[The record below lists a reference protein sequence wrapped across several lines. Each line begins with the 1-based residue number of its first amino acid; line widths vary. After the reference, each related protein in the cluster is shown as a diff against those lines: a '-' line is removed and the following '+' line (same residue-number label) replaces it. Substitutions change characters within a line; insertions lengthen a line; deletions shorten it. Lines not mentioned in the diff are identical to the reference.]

1 MPKKKVS
8 KRGAH
13 FSPHGCPV
21 DLDVAFIVKRNI
33 IHGENHA
40 NKIR

>member
-1 MPKKKVS
+1 MPKEKVS
-8 KRGAH
+8 KTGAY
-13 FSPHGCPV
+13 FSAHGCPV
-21 DLDVAFIVKRNI
+21 DLDVAFIIKRNI